1 MEYKILICGIL
12 LFFSLCSIRLARTA
26 QVPLLVMFLFVGIA
40 AGSEGIGGIYF
51 DDFATAQN
59 IGNFALLFILFS
71 GALETKKIDALSALY
86 PSGMLATVGV
96 FLTAVIAAV
105 FTYFLTNFSFIES
118 LIFGSFVS
126 STDAAAVM
134 SILGESKLKKRIRTI
149 IEIESGSNDPMAYA
163 LILFFLSIYK
173 ATSGDVHIFQGII
186 FLIRQIILGLA
197 MGFLFG
203 KITIPASKLM
213 QIKREE
219 FMIIH
224 IISFLFI
231 CFSLTTI
238 LKGNGFLAI
247 YIMGIFI
254 GNERFD
260 YRINFMRNMRVASWL
275 MQITM
280 FIILGLLVFPSQLL
294 SVIVK
299 GSILA
304 ILVII
309 VGRFIVVYLVLIP
322 FKLDKKEKFFI
333 SWAGLKG
340 AVPII
345 FSIFAVSENIDNAQ
359 MMFNMIFYMVVFSVI
374 LQGMSLK
381 HVAKWLGLLE
391 EERNSDDIEVE
402 VDELEE
408 LAVKKLYLTRNSE
421 YANKQIKELHLS
433 AKMHIVS
440 VKRGDEYLTPS
451 GSLELLPGDQILFSM
466 R

>member
-1 MEYKILICGIL
+1 M
-12 LFFSLCSIRLARTA
+12 
-26 QVPLLVMFLFVGIA
+26 PLLVMFLFVGIA

-203 KITIPASKLM
+203 KITIPASRLM

>member
-1 MEYKILICGIL
+1 MEYKILLCGIL
-12 LFFSLCSIRLARTA
+12 LFFSLCSIRLARTV
-26 QVPLLVMFLFVGIA
+26 QVPLLVMFLFVGIL

-51 DDFATAQN
+51 DDFVTTQN

-86 PSGMLATVGV
+86 PSGILATLGV
-96 FLTAVIAAV
+96 LLTAIIASI
-105 FTYFLTNFSFIES
+105 FTYFLTNFSFLES

-134 SILGESKLKKRIRTI
+134 SILGEEKLKKRTRTI

-173 ATSGDVHIFQGII
+173 ASAGDVHIFQGII
-186 FLIRQIILGLA
+186 FLIRQIIFGLL
-197 MGFLFG
+197 MGALFG
-203 KITIPASKLM
+203 KITIPASKIM

-219 FMIIH
+219 FMILH
-224 IISFLFI
+224 IVSFLFI

-254 GNERFD
+254 GNERFE
-260 YRINFMRNMRVASWL
+260 YRINFMRNMRVISWL

-280 FIILGLLVFPSQLL
+280 FIILGLLVFPSQLI
-294 SVIVK
+294 SVMIK

-309 VGRFIVVYLVLIP
+309 VGRFIVVYLVLMP
-322 FKLDKKEKFFI
+322 FKLTGKEKFFI

-345 FSIFAVSENIDNAQ
+345 FSIFAVSEKLDNAQ

-381 HVAKWLGLLE
+381 YVAKWLGLLE
-391 EERNSDDIEVE
+391 EGKNSNDIEVE

-408 LAVKKLYLTRNSE
+408 LSVKKLYLTRNSE
-421 YANKQIKELHLS
+421 YANKKIKDLHLS
-433 AKMHIVS
+433 AKMHIIS
-440 VKRGDEYLTPS
+440 VKRDDKYLTPN

>member
-1 MEYKILICGIL
+1 M
-12 LFFSLCSIRLARTA
+12 
-26 QVPLLVMFLFVGIA
+26 PLLVMFLFVGIA

-86 PSGMLATVGV
+86 PSGILATAGV

-173 ATSGDVHIFQGII
+173 AASGDVHIFQGII

-203 KITIPASKLM
+203 KITIPASRLM

-304 ILVII
+304 VLVII

-391 EERNSDDIEVE
+391 EETTSDDIEVE

-421 YANKQIKELHLS
+421 YANKQIKDLHLS

>member
-86 PSGMLATVGV
+86 PSGMLATAGV

-260 YRINFMRNMRVASWL
+260 YRINFMRNMRVVSWL

-280 FIILGLLVFPSQLL
+280 FIILGLLVFPNQLL

-304 ILVII
+304 VLVII

-345 FSIFAVSENIDNAQ
+345 FSIFAVSENLDSEQ

-381 HVAKWLGLLE
+381 YVAKWLGLLE
-391 EERNSDDIEVE
+391 EEKSSDDVEVE

>member
-86 PSGMLATVGV
+86 PSGILATAGV

-203 KITIPASKLM
+203 KITIPASRLM

-345 FSIFAVSENIDNAQ
+345 FSIFAVSENLDNAQ

-391 EERNSDDIEVE
+391 EEKTSDDIEVE

-451 GSLELLPGDQILFSM
+451 GSLELLPGDQILFSL

>member
-86 PSGMLATVGV
+86 PSGILATAGV

-173 ATSGDVHIFQGII
+173 AASGDVHIFQGII

-203 KITIPASKLM
+203 KITIPASRLM

-304 ILVII
+304 VLVII

-381 HVAKWLGLLE
+381 HVAKWLGFLE

>member
-1 MEYKILICGIL
+1 M
-12 LFFSLCSIRLARTA
+12 
-26 QVPLLVMFLFVGIA
+26 PLLVMFLFVGIA

-86 PSGMLATVGV
+86 PSGILATAGV

-173 ATSGDVHIFQGII
+173 AASGDVHIFQGII

-203 KITIPASKLM
+203 KITIPASRLM

-231 CFSLTTI
+231 CFSLTAI

-260 YRINFMRNMRVASWL
+260 YRINFMRNMRVISWL

-304 ILVII
+304 VLVII

-345 FSIFAVSENIDNAQ
+345 FSIFAVSENLHNAQ

-381 HVAKWLGLLE
+381 YVAKWLGLLE
-391 EERNSDDIEVE
+391 EEKTSDDIEVE

-421 YANKQIKELHLS
+421 YANKKIKDLHLS
-433 AKMHIVS
+433 EKMHIVS
-440 VKRGDEYLTPS
+440 VKRKDKYLTPN

>member
-86 PSGMLATVGV
+86 PSGILATAGV

-173 ATSGDVHIFQGII
+173 AASGDVHIFQGII

-203 KITIPASKLM
+203 KITIPASRLM

-304 ILVII
+304 VLVII

-391 EERNSDDIEVE
+391 EEKTSDDIEVE

-408 LAVKKLYLTRNSE
+408 LDVKKLYLKRNSIC
-421 YANKQIKELHLS
+421 KQTD
-433 AKMHIVS
+433 
-440 VKRGDEYLTPS
+440 KRFTS
-451 GSLELLPGDQILFSM
+451 FSKNAHCFCKT
-466 R
+466 RR

>member
-1 MEYKILICGIL
+1 M
-12 LFFSLCSIRLARTA
+12 
-26 QVPLLVMFLFVGIA
+26 PLLVMFLFVGIA

-203 KITIPASKLM
+203 KITIPASRLM

-294 SVIVK
+294 SVILK

-304 ILVII
+304 VLVII

-391 EERNSDDIEVE
+391 EEKTSDDIEVE

-421 YANKQIKELHLS
+421 YANKQIKDLHLS

>member
-1 MEYKILICGIL
+1 M
-12 LFFSLCSIRLARTA
+12 
-26 QVPLLVMFLFVGIA
+26 PLLVMFLFVGIA

-86 PSGMLATVGV
+86 PSGMLATAGV

-173 ATSGDVHIFQGII
+173 AASGDVHIFQGII

-203 KITIPASKLM
+203 KITIPASRLM

-294 SVIVK
+294 SVILK

-304 ILVII
+304 VLVII

-345 FSIFAVSENIDNAQ
+345 FSIFAVSENLDNAQ

-391 EERNSDDIEVE
+391 EEKTSDDIEVE

-451 GSLELLPGDQILFSM
+451 GSLELLPGDQILFSL

>member
-86 PSGMLATVGV
+86 PSGILATAGV

-173 ATSGDVHIFQGII
+173 AASGDVHIFQGII

-203 KITIPASKLM
+203 KITIPASRLM

-304 ILVII
+304 VLVII

-391 EERNSDDIEVE
+391 EEKISDDIEVE

-421 YANKQIKELHLS
+421 YANKQIKDLHLS

>member
-86 PSGMLATVGV
+86 PSGILATAGV

-173 ATSGDVHIFQGII
+173 AASGDVHIFQGII

-203 KITIPASKLM
+203 KITIPASRLM

-260 YRINFMRNMRVASWL
+260 YRINFMRNMRVISWL

-304 ILVII
+304 VLVII

-345 FSIFAVSENIDNAQ
+345 FSIFAVSENLHNAQ

-381 HVAKWLGLLE
+381 YVAKWLGLLE
-391 EERNSDDIEVE
+391 EEKTSDDIEVE

-421 YANKQIKELHLS
+421 YANKKIKDLHLS
-433 AKMHIVS
+433 EKMHIVS
-440 VKRGDEYLTPS
+440 VKRKDKYLTPN

>member
-1 MEYKILICGIL
+1 M
-12 LFFSLCSIRLARTA
+12 
-26 QVPLLVMFLFVGIA
+26 PLLVMFIFVGIA

-203 KITIPASKLM
+203 KITIPASRLM

-294 SVIVK
+294 FVIVK

-381 HVAKWLGLLE
+381 HVAKWLGFLE

-421 YANKQIKELHLS
+421 YANKQIKELYLS

>member
-203 KITIPASKLM
+203 KITIPASRIM

-391 EERNSDDIEVE
+391 EEKNSDDIEVE